1 MIDTMQDEDLAK
13 ADLRNHERLV
23 QQRQPWE
30 ATYQEVDARFPN
42 GAGGFNGTQP
52 GAIRGARNYDATHI
66 TGNQRFAAA
75 GVAITTPE
83 ETGYIK
89 VSFLDEDLMKIP
101 AVKEWCEY
109 AGKRLY
115 AIRHAMHTGFVASA
129 NEDWDQLGRYG
140 TSAVWQE
147 ARPWGMVYRTLH
159 LSETWID
166 VDFCGLVDTVHRCFE
181 RSARQLEDFFG
192 KENLTPKMRDALA
205 TPGKEDTKFKIL
217 HVVRPNTGWDEDRLD
232 HRRFPIASRYLAV
245 DEKLFLRRAGYYT
258 MPISV
263 SRHATSAGELYGRSP
278 AIDHMPTINGLNAMR
293 HTTLRAGHKA
303 TDPAL
308 VFYNDDGV
316 SSLATKPGGI
326 SPGFVDEEGRMM
338 IHKVPGGEAGL
349 PWAESMIEQER
360 QTVRTAFVEDFYKIL
375 TDPNSRMT
383 TTEVL
388 EVMAKQ
394 GVLGRPF
401 ASRFAMEKQH
411 PMTNR
416 DLELALQ
423 NGQLRDFPPEVK
435 EAGAWP
441 VIAYENPLAAMAR
454 AESTAKTRR
463 WLEGAQPLS
472 AIDPGVA
479 DVINAEEILR
489 GDAEAMGVP
498 LRYVR
503 PPEEV
508 AALRQKRGE
517 DQKAVAD
524 AELIEKTAGASL
536 DLARAGQ
543 IAEAA

>member
-205 TPGKEDTKFKIL
+205 RRIPSSRSSTWFARIPVGTK
-217 HVVRPNTGWDEDRLD
+217 TGW
-232 HRRFPIASRYLAV
+232 IIAASRS
-245 DEKLFLRRAGYYT
+245 RA
-258 MPISV
+258 
-263 SRHATSAGELYGRSP
+263 
-278 AIDHMPTINGLNAMR
+278 D
-293 HTTLRAGHKA
+293 TLRSMK
-303 TDPAL
+303 
-308 VFYNDDGV
+308 
-316 SSLATKPGGI
+316 SSSCVARVITPC
-326 SPGFVDEEGRMM
+326 R
-338 IHKVPGGEAGL
+338 
-349 PWAESMIEQER
+349 
-360 QTVRTAFVEDFYKIL
+360 
-375 TDPNSRMT
+375 SR
-383 TTEVL
+383 
-388 EVMAKQ
+388 
-394 GVLGRPF
+394 
-401 ASRFAMEKQH
+401 S
-411 PMTNR
+411 
-416 DLELALQ
+416 
-423 NGQLRDFPPEVK
+423 
-435 EAGAWP
+435 
-441 VIAYENPLAAMAR
+441 AAMPRAR
-454 AESTAKTRR
+454 ASCTGAARQSTICRR
-463 WLEGAQPLS
+463 STG
-472 AIDPGVA
+472 
-479 DVINAEEILR
+479 
-489 GDAEAMGVP
+489 
-498 LRYVR
+498 
-503 PPEEV
+503 
-508 AALRQKRGE
+508 
-517 DQKAVAD
+517 
-524 AELIEKTAGASL
+524 
-536 DLARAGQ
+536 
-543 IAEAA
+543 